1 MVEKARKVLCLYLS
15 YVASVLK
22 DKSSKLMTEARG
34 LDDVLKP
41 SQIGRHLHAIW
52 TTASNFTLPENHHVT
67 QPESWNHHTQRWRKT
82 MVMESQTQ
90 TLVWLWYGKDHS
102 FTVKPAFSVGSNLKP
117 SAARK
122 ELSYLTMAQQKA
134 TYIIN

>member
-34 LDDVLKP
+34 LDDVVK
-41 SQIGRHLHAIW
+41 SQIGRHLHALDNGIKLH
-52 TTASNFTLPENHHVT
+52 ALPENHHVT
-67 QPESWNHHTQRWRKT
+67 QPESWNHHTRWRKT